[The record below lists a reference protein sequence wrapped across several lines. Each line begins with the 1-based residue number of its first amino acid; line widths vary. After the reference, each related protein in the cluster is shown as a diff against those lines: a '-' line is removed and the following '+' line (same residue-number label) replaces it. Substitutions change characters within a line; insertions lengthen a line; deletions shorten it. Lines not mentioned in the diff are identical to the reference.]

1 MKTRVSGGIYQSHQ
15 RQPQAGLWLL
25 LCIVGWILVA
35 CQSVSSAPTLIPTVA
50 LPTPLTTPSPWPT
63 PSPPAP
69 TPLAPGFPTWRHV
82 TLQGGESFDFR
93 QEKTGGPTE
102 GDLYFSAFNASQG
115 TACFWANNAQQIGGR
130 DLGSVPLTA
139 LDQRPLPRERF
150 SGQCVPVISRHL
162 YVYGIQGDE
171 RLAVFRV
178 ADKGLESVTLE
189 YILRR

>member
-1 MKTRVSGGIYQSHQ
+1 MNTRTSGGIYHNLQ
-15 RQPQAGLWLL
+15 RQVRAGLLL
-25 LCIVGWILVA
+25 FLCIGGWILVA
-35 CQSVSSAPTLIPTVA
+35 CQGVSSTPTLVPTAV
-50 LPTPLTTPSPWPT
+50 LPTRLATSSPSPT
-63 PSPPAP
+63 PSLPAP
-69 TPLAPGFPTWRHV
+69 TPLAPGFPTWRSV
-82 TLQGGESFDFR
+82 TLQAGESFDFR

-102 GDLYFSAFNASQG
+102 GDLYFSAFNSRQG
-115 TACFWANNAQQIGGR
+115 TACFWANNTQQVGGR
-130 DLGSVPLTA
+130 DLGTVPLTA

-162 YVYGIQGDE
+162 YVYGIRGDE